1 MTEIWLITRRTLP
14 LFLIFASVI
23 FTSPLEY
30 SPFQLVTSK
39 KKYKEAKS
47 YCRGMYTDLCKFYK
61 LAEINAMIDLVL
73 KSADS
78 VWIGLELGEQRIWHW
93 TASNQGTSF
102 LNWRIGEPKNTKTE
116 ACAAMDHNGTWVE
129 NDCGIPKSFV
139 CQGSGDARNH
149 IFVEYKKSWRDARSH
164 CWGLSS
170 DLVSIDSAEENKAIR
185 NMSASEDVWI
195 GLFKDPWTWSDDSNS
210 SFRFWNASEPSYSDN
225 RGCVAADLTNLG
237 KWSSQNCNNTL
248 SFICCN
254 DNRLILIQKNMTWIA
269 ALSFCREHYIDLV
282 QITNEDIQDKV
293 AERAKGS
300 TSPHVWLG
308 LHYTCNF
315 KFWFWTSSIAGCYQ
329 NWRPE
334 EGPEGAYE
342 CGVSGAIEATGRQQW
357 VGLPETKKLNFI
369 CQTCGG

>member
-1 MTEIWLITRRTLP
+1 
-14 LFLIFASVI
+14 
-23 FTSPLEY
+23 
-30 SPFQLVTSK
+30 
-39 KKYKEAKS
+39 
-47 YCRGMYTDLCKFYK
+47 
-61 LAEINAMIDLVL
+61 
-73 KSADS
+73 
-78 VWIGLELGEQRIWHW
+78 
-93 TASNQGTSF
+93 
-102 LNWRIGEPKNTKTE
+102 
-116 ACAAMDHNGTWVE
+116 MDHNGTWVE

-170 DLVSIDSAEENKAIR
+170 DLVSIDSEEENKAIR
-185 NMSASEDVWI
+185 NMSASENLWI
-195 GLFKDPWTWSDDSNS
+195 GLFKDPWTWSDDSDS
-210 SFRFWNASEPSYSDN
+210 SFRFWNASEPSYGDN
-225 RGCVAADLTNLG
+225 RGCVAADLTNRG
-237 KWSSQNCNNTL
+237 KWSSQNCNNIL
-248 SFICCN
+248 SFICWN
-254 DNRLILIQKNMTWIA
+254 DQEEKSAQTTTQSPTPLSTVSSLYSNNRLILIQKNMTWIA

-282 QITNEDIQDKV
+282 QITSEDIQDKV

-308 LHYTCNF
+308 LRYTCNF

-357 VGLPETKKLNFI
+357 VGLPETKELNFI